1 MVAFTEEVPAGRLEP
16 PGGLKALL
24 FMMWKQ
30 SLASSW
36 LTAQTDMRNKT

>member
-16 PGGLKALL
+16 PGGLKALF
-24 FMMWKQ
+24 FMMLKQ
-30 SLASSW
+30 SLASSC